1 MIDVACGAKGVLASG
16 GAGSFIAHATS
27 AAGPDRG
34 FVLRAMATPT
44 TSFGPHLARDAAGS
58 GEFAMVFRVNALAP
72 RAACAG
78 NATAAGS
85 PGAQAPMP
93 PSFSAAPYVGADELQ
108 ADPTGEAGQNFYVA
122 TAARMAGPWTA
133 RRVNV
138 TAASAAAVLGGAGVH
153 ISNNALFFPDRGSA
167 AGARGRVG
175 MAFRYNPRGGE
186 MVGYAVADSVGGP
199 FTALSNLSAVAPP
212 GSEDPFVFE
221 LPLPG
226 SSSSTGSSSS
236 SSSSNS
242 SSSSSLAT
250 ALP

>member
-93 PSFSAAPYVGADELQ
+93 PSFSAAPYVGADQLQ

-175 MAFRYNPRGGE
+175 MATTVAGAPSPLRWPGRTRPWRPLRWPGHPRHSGGQ
-186 MVGYAVADSVGGP
+186 GGQDSHHS
-199 FTALSNLSAVAPP
+199 ALRRWP
-212 GSEDPFVFE
+212 GRRRLYKIME
-221 LPLPG
+221 
-226 SSSSTGSSSS
+226 
-236 SSSSNS
+236 
-242 SSSSSLAT
+242 
-250 ALP
+250 